1 MAARPATRTIRERPV
16 ENAQPRPA
24 VRDLSR
30 GPASFTIDWDVRPAF
45 DFVFSLSGDAG
56 ATDDLPAEDRAWLS
70 DTKATMPPEI
80 EVEFK
85 RLFESELC
93 IHVPIIAIGRPEIRT
108 AADLVA
114 AVEATP
120 YREVLLGLFDEGPGD
135 QQLIGLV
142 AQALDGDQTVMPAI
156 EEALPDWKR
165 EARLGVI
172 REPEQTVANLLV
184 VLRWWEKAFTPIEA
198 RITDIIERD
207 YEMRSTD
214 RETLAPVDLI
224 ERTTGGI
231 RWLPEAG
238 VKRVILAP
246 SYFSRPY
253 NFLMNACRLALLR
266 LPRRRRC
273 ARGTR
278 PARGPAGGRPAPPR
292 TRRRDTAADPEAA
305 RRAGPVPHGDRP
317 AARPVQ
323 ANDQAPPGPAA
334 VRRPGDDHG
343 VGDRH
348 LLLPPPEPARR
359 RLGGHQAVPHRLDA
373 SPTQGGQ
380 RAADQSRGPLAG
392 LNVR

>member
-70 DTKATMPPEI
+70 DTKASMPPEI

-135 QQLIGLV
+135 QQLYGLV
-142 AQALDGDQTVMPAI
+142 AQALDGDQSVMPAI

-253 NFLMNACRLALLR
+253 NFLMNAADWRFFAYPVADDALEVRDPLAAPQAVVRLHRALGDETRLRILKLLAGRDLYLTEIAQQLDLSKPTIKHHLALLR
-266 LPRRRRC
+266 SAGLVTITESGTVIYYSLRR
-273 ARGTR
+273 
-278 PARGPAGGRPAPPR
+278 
-292 TRRRDTAADPEAA
+292 
-305 RRAGPVPHGDRP
+305 
-317 AARPVQ
+317 
-323 ANDQAPPGPAA
+323 N
-334 VRRPGDDHG
+334 
-343 VGDRH
+343 
-348 LLLPPPEPARR
+348 
-359 RLGGHQAVPHRLDA
+359 RLDDA
-373 SPTQGGQ
+373 S
-380 RAADQSRGPLAG
+380 ADIKRFLIG
-392 LNVR
+392 